1 MNFIGATGIYTLL
14 LVCAIISGILIFAA
28 KNIK

>member
-1 MNFIGATGIYTLL
+1 MDFIGATGIYALL
-14 LVCAIISGILIFAA
+14 IVCAVISGILIIAA